1 LMQRLKE
8 IDGIGRAKFIGISG
22 YYDPTSQ
29 GSMEFDHFLEKPL
42 DMAQLEAILRARSAS
57 ATPSR

>member
-1 LMQRLKE
+1 MQRLKE

-42 DMAQLEAILRARSAS
+42 DMAQLEAILHPRQG
-57 ATPSR
+57 